1 MINVKV
7 FITRDLGKMVEDI
20 DRRKRIALNKKVQE
34 SLEYVK
40 NKIASYAPM
49 ESGDLK
55 NTILS
60 LPTTSIKTRGLS
72 IMYGSGSIEMSILL
86 GRRKDKKIRWV
97 NDGTGLFGPRR
108 RWIYPTK
115 KSVMAFKVD
124 GKWVVVKRTKG
135 QKGQKFI
142 QRGIRASKLIISSKI
157 LSALKS

>member
-7 FITRDLGKMVEDI
+7 HVTRDLGKMVEDI

-34 SLEYVK
+34 SLEYIK
-40 NKIASYAPM
+40 SKIASYAPA

-72 IMYGSGSIEMSILL
+72 IIYGSGSVEVSILL
-86 GRRKDKKIRWV
+86 GRKKDKKIRWV
-97 NDGTGLFGPRR
+97 NDGTGLFGPHRK
-108 RWIYPTK
+108 WIYPTK
-115 KSVMAFKVD
+115 KSIMTFKVD
-124 GKWVVVKRTKG
+124 GKWVSVKRVKG

-142 QRGIRASKLIISSKI
+142 QRGIRASKLIIGSKI